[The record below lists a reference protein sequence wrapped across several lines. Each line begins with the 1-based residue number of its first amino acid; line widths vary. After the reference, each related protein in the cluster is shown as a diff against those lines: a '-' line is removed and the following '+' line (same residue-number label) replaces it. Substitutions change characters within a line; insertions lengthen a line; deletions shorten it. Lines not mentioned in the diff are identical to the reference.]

1 MRKDFGPKPILY
13 PMPVL
18 ILGTYNKDGTPNAMN
33 AAWGGICGEN
43 KIIIDLGGHRTTDN
57 LLRNKAFT
65 VAVADAAHVVEA
77 DYVGV
82 VSGNE
87 VPDKVARAGL
97 HTVASSRV
105 NAPII
110 EEFPITLECRL
121 LRVTEEGVVGEI
133 LNVCAD
139 ERVLDGAGQIDP
151 SKVEAITYDPVGH
164 TYIKLGDVVGHAFSD
179 GMRLR

>member
-1 MRKDFGPKPILY
+1 MRKDFGAKPILY

-18 ILGTYNKDGTPNAMN
+18 ILGTYNEDGTPNAMN

-43 KIIIDLGGHRTTDN
+43 KIIIDLGAHRTTDN
-57 LLRNKAFT
+57 ILRTKAFT

-87 VPDKVARAGL
+87 TPDKVARAGL
-97 HTVASSRV
+97 HTVPSSRV
-105 NAPII
+105 EAPII
-110 EEFPITLECRL
+110 EEFPVTLECRL
-121 LRVTEEGVVGEI
+121 LKVIEEGVVGEI

-139 ERVLDGAGQIDP
+139 ERVLGEDGQIDP
-151 SKVEAITYDPVGH
+151 DKVEAITYDPVGH
-164 TYIKLGDVVGHAFSD
+164 TYRKLGDVVGQAFAD
-179 GMRLR
+179 GLALK

>member
-1 MRKDFGPKPILY
+1 M
-13 PMPVL
+13 
-18 ILGTYNKDGTPNAMN
+18 
-33 AAWGGICGEN
+33 
-43 KIIIDLGGHRTTDN
+43 
-57 LLRNKAFT
+57 
-65 VAVADAAHVVEA
+65 
-77 DYVGV
+77 
-82 VSGNE
+82 
-87 VPDKVARAGL
+87 ARAGL

-105 NAPII
+105 NAPIF

-164 TYIKLGDVVGHAFSD
+164 TYIKLGNVVGHAFSD
-179 GMRLR
+179 GMRLK